1 MVGNMEQGTESAE
14 RGERCAAWFSV
25 SALPVVNPC
34 PPVTLSQRQIDALAA
49 RIRFSAGFRH
59 QLEVGDA
66 LADGNLKLMRKDDGR
81 ENFPGAKPPR
91 GFGEHVF
98 IAGE

>member
-1 MVGNMEQGTESAE
+1 
-14 RGERCAAWFSV
+14 
-25 SALPVVNPC
+25 
-34 PPVTLSQRQIDALAA
+34 
-49 RIRFSAGFRH
+49 
-59 QLEVGDA
+59 

-91 GFGEHVF
+91 GLGEHVF